1 MEYCVHGKLSGSV
14 AAPVSKS
21 DLHRL
26 IIAAALSFGQKTVIA
41 PYTLNDDIRATASIM
56 EAAGAKI
63 SFAEKEIHVE
73 GIDLCRKNFTADC
86 CESGSTLRFLV
97 PVLAALEADCMFI
110 GQGRLPQRPITPLM
124 EEMKAHGVDFSAE
137 NLPFSI
143 GGKLQSGSFSF
154 PGNVSSQYITGL
166 LFALPL
172 LKSDS
177 RIVLTSP
184 LESQAYVD
192 MTLSV
197 LQRFGIEIKC
207 INTHEFVVPGGQHY
221 HSPAKVVAEGDWSN
235 AAFWL
240 VAGALGCPLTITGIQ
255 QDSLQGDKAICSIL
269 QEMGA
274 MLTIDHNHV
283 YVNGGKLHGITID
296 GSQIP
301 DIIPILSVAAACAE
315 GETLVKNIARL
326 RIKESDRLHAIAEN
340 LSSLG
345 ISVEEGVDFLRIT
358 GGKLL
363 GGKTDSYSDHRMAM
377 SMAVAALRCQ
387 QPVCINDPNCVK
399 KSYPQFFEEF
409 VHLGGVVNGIQLG

>member
-1 MEYCVHGKLSGSV
+1 MEYSVHGRLSGTV
-14 AAPVSKS
+14 TAPVSKS

-26 IIAAALSFGQKTVIA
+26 IIAAALSFGQKTVIR

-56 EAAGAKI
+56 EASGATI
-63 SFAEKEIHVE
+63 QFTDEEIIVE
-73 GIDLCRKNFTADC
+73 GLSRCEKNFTADC

-97 PVLAALEADCMFI
+97 PVMAALEADCRFV

-124 EEMKAHGVDFSAE
+124 EQLKAHGVCFSAE
-137 NLPFSI
+137 QLPFQIS
-143 GGKLQSGSFSF
+143 GKLQAGSYTF

-172 LKSDS
+172 LENDS

-184 LESQAYVD
+184 LESQGYVN

-197 LQRFGIEIKC
+197 LHRFGIEVKC
-207 INTHEFVVPGGQHY
+207 ISPQEYEIPGGQKFR
-221 HSPAKVVAEGDWSN
+221 SPAEVIAEGDWSN

-240 VAGALGCPLTITGIQ
+240 VAGALGNPLCVTGIQ
-255 QDSLQGDKAICSIL
+255 QDSLQGDKAVCSIL

-274 MLTIDHNHV
+274 ELSIDGDSV
-283 YVNGGKLHGITID
+283 SVNGGKLHAVTID

-315 GETLVKNIARL
+315 GETYIKNIARL
-326 RIKESDRLHAIAEN
+326 RIKESDRLHAVAES
-340 LSSLG
+340 LSALG
-345 ISVEEGVDFLRIT
+345 VSVTEGEDSLRII
-358 GGKLL
+358 GGKLH
-363 GGKTDSYSDHRMAM
+363 GGKVDSYGDHRMAM
-377 SMAVAALRCQ
+377 SMAVAALRSE
-387 QPVCINDPNCVK
+387 QPICIKDPACVK

-409 VHLGGVVNGIQLG
+409 VRLGGVVDGIQLG